1 MLFTIRSNKQKQG
14 KNPGKIMM
22 LDLKIMT
29 TFKKPFLIG
38 KMKLYV
44 GIRVIALNILY

>member
-1 MLFTIRSNKQKQG
+1 
-14 KNPGKIMM
+14 M

-44 GIRVIALNILY
+44 WIRVIVVLICTNHTNKKYSLICLLKE